1 MISQSEFEIILW
13 RSLATFLL
21 VGAVAG
27 VVVSLL
33 LIYRPAMFERLNR
46 AASRWISMRRLD
58 RGADR
63 RISLEQWFYRHHRLL
78 GMLVCLGAGYV
89 FVYFGL
95 LFDKSHALPHL
106 AAHLSVRPTM
116 IGGLEGLLDALV
128 LASLTG
134 AVVSL
139 FVGLLLWLRP
149 SVLRGMEERAN
160 RWVSARRSTR
170 FLDVPHN
177 TRFLSRHNRR
187 TGWLL
192 LLGSLYLLFLMI
204 PLLT

>member
-1 MISQSEFEIILW
+1 MITQHAFEIILW

-21 VGAVAG
+21 VGAVTG

-33 LIYRPAMFERLNR
+33 MIYRPASFERLNR
-46 AASRWISMRRLD
+46 VASKWISMRRLD

-63 RISLEQWFYRHHRLL
+63 RISLEQWFYGHHRPL
-78 GMLVCLGAGYV
+78 GMLVSLGAVYV

-116 IGGLEGLLDALV
+116 IGGLEGLLDAMV
-128 LASLTG
+128 LISLTG
-134 AVVSL
+134 AVVSM
-139 FVGLLLWLRP
+139 FVGLMLWLRP
-149 SVLRGMEERAN
+149 SALRGMEEDAN
-160 RWVSARRSTR
+160 RWVSVRRSTR
-170 FLDVPHN
+170 FLDIPRN
-177 TRFLSRHNRR
+177 TRSLLRHNRR

-192 LLGSLYLLFLMI
+192 LLGSLYLFFLTFS
-204 PLLT
+204 LLT